1 MMRLIERGLMY
12 GNLIEVTAPG
22 MVARYKRA
30 LKHLT
35 GLETSLTEFHID
47 ISGYSPEIGHEINN
61 DLYLNPAG
69 TNQQFILL
77 TPSQKTAPLLSTEFS
92 TSRKILRDYIESN
105 EDELFAL
112 TAREAVTGELMDSV
126 YRIHSPNDLMAI
138 QNIHIEADT
147 ISDRV
152 KGAEVLKEHIERF
165 MNEEDAWWDDVLIA
179 EMVEL
184 AKTTGN
190 IYRNPVK
197 LSTKSYTQGCYYTS
211 HYGGVYIFRDMESQP
226 KSLLITQVG
235 AEGFEEFSGAAVYD
249 LNDRQKIA
257 NFLNNN
263 NLIEPIVTSRGARTG
278 VEIIKQ
284 KIDFIIIA
292 TLAELGEDLSDL
304 SRQDIRFLTR
314 KYIDDMPKEYH
325 GLVDVVRWFDG
336 DGQHPKFGPDHP
348 AYFYKFRSSQHEHRD
363 LVNRLLAE
371 LSPLDFRQ
379 LFICHKSLFYA
390 TYRTFSDEKRD
401 YVARFMAEEYAADKD
416 STRELLYGPWPAR
429 YTPPDDDDKKGKRK
443 SRKRSRSKG
452 RRKPS
457 PARAELPQNRGNKP
471 YNRRD
476 KSYNNPWGEPL
487 IKDGNYYVKLRK
499 RHRDDDDDDD

>member
-12 GNLIEVTAPG
+12 GNLIEVSAPG
-22 MVARYKRA
+22 MVARYNRAMKRF
-30 LKHLT
+30 T
-35 GLETSLTEFHID
+35 GLETKLTEFHID
-47 ISGYSPEIGHEINN
+47 ISGFSPEIGHEIEN
-61 DLYLNPAG
+61 DLYLNPKG
-69 TNQQFILL
+69 CNQQFILL

-92 TSRKILRDYIESN
+92 TSRKILRDYIVSN

-126 YRIHSPNDLMAI
+126 YRIDSPADLMAI

-152 KGAEVLKEHIERF
+152 KGAETLKSHIERF
-165 MNEEDAWWDDVLIA
+165 MGEEDAWWDDVLIA

-211 HYGGVYIFRDMESQP
+211 HYGGVYIFRDLENQP
-226 KSLLITQVG
+226 KNLLITKV
-235 AEGFEEFSGAAVYD
+235 AAKGFEDYNGTTVYD
-249 LNDRQKIA
+249 VGDRQKIA
-257 NFLNNN
+257 NFLHNN
-263 NLIEPIVTSRGARTG
+263 NLIEPVVTTRGARAG

-314 KYIDDMPKEYH
+314 KYIDDMPQEYH

-336 DGQHPKFGPDHP
+336 DGEHPKFGPEHA
-348 AYFYKFRSSQHEHRD
+348 AYFYKFRASQHEHRD
-363 LVNRLLAE
+363 LVNRLLAQ

-390 TYRTFSDEKRD
+390 TYKTWSDEKRE
-401 YVARFMAEEYAADKD
+401 YVARFLAEEYAADKD
-416 STRELLYGPWPAR
+416 GTRELLYGSWPAR
-429 YTPPDDDDKKGKRK
+429 YAPPKDKDDKTKDKRK
-443 SRKRSRSKG
+443 SSKSKRG
-452 RRKPS
+452 RKPS
-457 PARAELPQNRGNKP
+457 SARAELPQNRGNKP
-471 YNRRD
+471 YRRRD
-476 KSYNNPWGEPL
+476 KKHNNPWGEPL

-499 RHRDDDDDDD
+499 RHRDDDD